1 MGPRRLDLQDVVRP
15 HLPSL
20 TTPPHPT
27 PPSRSR
33 ACRYRCGNAQCYAT
47 SPDAIRWTKPLLPE
61 LGHTNIVDDKNFDG
75 STIWLDLRPGVP
87 ADARYKMSVV
97 CEESCSHYTI
107 KYSADGLKWRTT
119 LNESGPTVSCATSQ
133 TLLPPSICARVLTVR
148 PGNHLLQPLPR

>member
-15 HLPSL
+15 HPPHS
-20 TTPPHPT
+20 PPHPT

-97 CEESCSHYTI
+97 CEESCRNYTI